1 MTEKKSEKKSGG
13 GIFETK
19 LGPKERNKIVK
30 FEKLLVLHK
39 IFESQGRAVL
49 VAHAARQ

>member
-30 FEKLLVLHK
+30 LIGRQSDIEITLGD
-39 IFESQGRAVL
+39 IFGNNR
-49 VAHAARQ
+49 